1 MNTDSQIK
9 VAVLLGGTSPERD
22 VSLISGKYVVQG
34 LREAGYIVK
43 PIDPALGAV
52 QPENEDELFIDI
64 IRETPPPDEELR
76 KLSNKNVIECI
87 NSDLFDDIDIVFI
100 ILHGKWGEDG
110 TVQALLDLRGIKYT
124 GSGVLASAIGI
135 DKNMSKIVFRHHGVN
150 TPDWFMCEKN
160 SIDIDKVRSALEKR
174 FGYPCVIKPNDQGST
189 VGLSIVN
196 SPEDIEPA
204 IELALKYSDYIM
216 IEDYIEG
223 RELTVGILED
233 TALPVI
239 EIIPKGG
246 IYDYYHKY
254 TKGATEYI
262 VPADIPDS
270 WRESLQEQALTAFR
284 SIGCKD
290 FARVDFR
297 VTDKGEIYCL
307 EINTIPGMT
316 GTSLVPKAAK
326 AVGIQFH
333 ELVDRIVRSALK
345 NRR

>member
-1 MNTDSQIK
+1 MKTGKIK

-22 VSLISGKYVVQG
+22 VSIISGKYVTLG

-43 PIDPALGAV
+43 PIDPALGV
-52 QPENEDELFIDI
+52 NQPENEDELFISS
-64 IRETPPPDEELR
+64 IRETPPTEEELS

-87 NSDLFDDIDIVFI
+87 NSNLLDDVDVVFI

-110 TVQALLDLRGIKYT
+110 TVQALLELRGKKYT

-135 DKNMSKIVFRHHGVN
+135 DKNMSKIVFKHHGVQ
-150 TPDWFMCEKN
+150 TPEWFTIRKNKIDLKEIREK
-160 SIDIDKVRSALEKR
+160 IEKS
-174 FGYPCVIKPNDQGST
+174 FSYPCVVKPNDQGST
-189 VGLSIVN
+189 VGLSLVKC
-196 SPEDIEPA
+196 PDDIEPA
-204 IELALKYSDYIM
+204 IELAFKYSDQVIV
-216 IEDYIEG
+216 EDFIDG
-223 RELTVGILED
+223 KELTVGILGN

-262 VPADIPDS
+262 VPAQIP
-270 WRESLQEQALTAFR
+270 EKLTQKLQEQALLAFE
-284 SIGCKD
+284 SIGCKG

-297 VTDKGEIYCL
+297 VKDNGEIYCL

-326 AVGIQFH
+326 AAGIDFP
-333 ELVDRIVRSALK
+333 ELVDRIVKLALEE
-345 NRR
+345 

>member
-1 MNTDSQIK
+1 MGKIK

-22 VSLISGKYVVQG
+22 VSIISGKYVTQG

-43 PIDPALGAV
+43 PIDPALGV
-52 QPENEDELFIDI
+52 NQPENEEELFISS
-64 IRETPPPDEELR
+64 IRETPPTEEELA

-87 NSDLFDDIDIVFI
+87 NSHLLDDIDVVFI

-110 TVQALLDLRGIKYT
+110 TVQALLELRGKKYT

-135 DKNMSKIVFRHHGVN
+135 DKNMSKIVFKHHGVQ
-150 TPDWFMCEKN
+150 TPEWFTVRKNKIDVKSVKEKIERTF
-160 SIDIDKVRSALEKR
+160 S
-174 FGYPCVIKPNDQGST
+174 YPCVVKPNDQGST
-189 VGLSIVN
+189 VGLSVVN
-196 SPEDIEPA
+196 CPDDVEK
-204 IELALKYSDYIM
+204 ALEIAFKYSDLVLV
-216 IEDYIEG
+216 EDFIEG
-223 RELTVGILED
+223 KELTVGILGD
-233 TALPVI
+233 MALPVI

-262 VPADIPDS
+262 VPAEIPNS
-270 WRESLQEQALTAFR
+270 WTQALQQQALIAFEA
-284 SIGCKD
+284 IGCKG

-297 VTDKGEIYCL
+297 VTEKGEIFCL

-326 AVGIQFH
+326 AAGIEFP
-333 ELVDRIVRSALK
+333 ELVDRIVKLALD
-345 NRR
+345 

>member
-1 MNTDSQIK
+1 MRQIK

-22 VSLISGKYVVQG
+22 VSIISGKYVTEG

-43 PIDPALGAV
+43 PIDPALGV
-52 QPENEDELFIDI
+52 NQPENEEELFISAI
-64 IRETPPPDEELR
+64 KETPPTEEELA
-76 KLSNKNVIECI
+76 KFSNKNVIECI
-87 NSDLFDDIDIVFI
+87 NSHLLDDVDVVFI

-135 DKNMSKIVFRHHGVN
+135 DKNMSKIVFKHYGVQ
-150 TPDWFMCEKN
+150 TPDWFTVRKNNFDLKEIRTKIEK
-160 SIDIDKVRSALEKR
+160 SFS
-174 FGYPCVIKPNDQGST
+174 YPCVVKPNDQGST
-189 VGLSIVN
+189 VGLTVVK
-196 SPEDIEPA
+196 SPEEIEQA
-204 IELALKYSDYIM
+204 IELAFKYSDLI
-216 IEDYIEG
+216 IVEDFIDG
-223 RELTVGILED
+223 KELTVGILGNM
-233 TALPVI
+233 ALPVI

-262 VPADIPDS
+262 VPAEIPKE
-270 WRESLQEQALTAFR
+270 WTQKLQEQALLAFE
-284 SIGCKD
+284 SIGCKG

-297 VTDKGEIYCL
+297 VKENGEIYCL

-326 AVGIQFH
+326 AAGIEFP
-333 ELVDRIVRSALK
+333 ELVDRIVKLALEG
-345 NRR
+345 

>member
-1 MNTDSQIK
+1 MRQIK

-22 VSLISGKYVVQG
+22 VSIISGKYVTEG

-43 PIDPALGAV
+43 PIDPALGV
-52 QPENEDELFIDI
+52 NQPENEEELFISAI
-64 IRETPPPDEELR
+64 KETPPTEEELA
-76 KLSNKNVIECI
+76 KFSNKNVIECI
-87 NSDLFDDIDIVFI
+87 NSHLLDDVDVVFI

-135 DKNMSKIVFRHHGVN
+135 DKNMSKIVFKHYGVQ
-150 TPDWFMCEKN
+150 TPDWFTVRKNKVDLKEIRTKIEK
-160 SIDIDKVRSALEKR
+160 SFS
-174 FGYPCVIKPNDQGST
+174 YPCVVKPNDQGST
-189 VGLSIVN
+189 VGLTVVK
-196 SPEDIEPA
+196 SPEEVEQA
-204 IELALKYSDYIM
+204 IELAFKYSDLVI
-216 IEDYIEG
+216 IEDFIDG
-223 RELTVGILED
+223 KELTVGILGNM
-233 TALPVI
+233 ALPVI

-262 VPADIPDS
+262 VPAKIPEE
-270 WRESLQEQALTAFR
+270 WTQKLQEQALLAFK
-284 SIGCKD
+284 SIGCKG

-297 VTDKGEIYCL
+297 VKEDGEIYCL

-326 AVGIQFH
+326 AAGIEFP
-333 ELVDRIVRSALK
+333 ELVDRIVKLALED
-345 NRR
+345 